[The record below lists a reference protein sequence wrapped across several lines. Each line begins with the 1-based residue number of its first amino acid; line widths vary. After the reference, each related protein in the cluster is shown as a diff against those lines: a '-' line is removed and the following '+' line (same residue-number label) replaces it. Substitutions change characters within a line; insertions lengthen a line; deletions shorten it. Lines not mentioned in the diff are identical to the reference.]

1 MAVQSIYSRLFVDRN
16 IYDQRIIYA
25 MLIAF
30 AGILR
35 SSESLQIRF
44 WDVKFEPTYIKTF
57 LEQSKTDQYRDG
69 AWIIISRTGT
79 SLCPVQNSK
88 LYVAFSSIL
97 TFYFVIKVH
106 VDLSQEEPIKRC
118 HIQLWETYSKQR

>member
-1 MAVQSIYSRLFVDRN
+1 
-16 IYDQRIIYA
+16 

-44 WDVKFEPTYIKTF
+44 CDVKFEPTYIKTF
-57 LEQSKTDQYRDG
+57 LEHSKTDQYRDG

-79 SLCPVQNSK
+79 SLCPVQNSE
-88 LYVAFSSIL
+88 LYVAFSRIL
-97 TFYFVIKVH
+97 TFYFVI
-106 VDLSQEEPIKRC
+106 
-118 HIQLWETYSKQR
+118 